1 MVTSSMPPRKN
12 NWIEK
17 REVARFKPLDL
28 EDSLK
33 STDSWGQSSIIWGKE
48 AERVKEG
55 EIRFHGRTICCG
67 EDNVI
72 HGSDMQS
79 RTVSFSISVLQ
90 SIPGLGAR
98 QLRDPL
104 HQWELRVSY
113 WRSREFQGRPTPQ
126 KIKDEKG
133 NCNHNITSTV
143 SFFITMMISCSYRN
157 PQCG

>member
-1 MVTSSMPPRKN
+1 MPPRKK

-17 REVARFKPLDL
+17 RGVPRFKPLDL
-28 EDSLK
+28 ENSLK
-33 STDSWGQSSIIWGKE
+33 STDPWGQSSIVWGKE
-48 AERVKEG
+48 EQRVKEG

-90 SIPGLGAR
+90 SIPGLGAC
-98 QLRDPL
+98 QLRDQL
-104 HQWELRVSY
+104 HQWELQSSILTVK
-113 WRSREFQGRPTPQ
+113 REFQGRPTPQ